1 MNKGIETMITQLMP
15 LAYGAILIIVIIG
28 MAQLIFKGRYK
39 ELPFFIVICSIAIGI
54 VSSPTT
60 FKNLGE
66 KIIKIIMAFIDMFL
80 GGF

>member
-1 MNKGIETMITQLMP
+1 MNKGIETMIAQLMP

-28 MAQLIFKGRYK
+28 MAQLIFKGKYK
-39 ELPFFIVICSIAIGI
+39 ELPLFIAICSIAIGI
-54 VSSPTT
+54 VSSPKI

-66 KIIKIIMAFIDMFL
+66 KIIKIIMSFIDIFL